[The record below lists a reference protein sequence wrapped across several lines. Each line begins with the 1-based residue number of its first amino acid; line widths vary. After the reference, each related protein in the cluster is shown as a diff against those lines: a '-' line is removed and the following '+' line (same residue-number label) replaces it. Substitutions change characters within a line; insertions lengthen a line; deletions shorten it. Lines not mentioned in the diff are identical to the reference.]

1 MAGRHSGEH
10 ANFEGAPLMA
20 ELKSFAA
27 DACWALI
34 DETRSALRSPAQR
47 RWCLGV
53 TAYLVFAF
61 LMGNALSEMWKIY

>member
-1 MAGRHSGEH
+1 
-10 ANFEGAPLMA
+10 MA

-34 DETRSALRSPAQR
+34 DEVQSTLKSPAQR
-47 RWCLGV
+47 RWCVAV

-61 LMGNALSEMWKIY
+61 LMGNALSEMWKIS